1 MKKNIAIA
9 AATLL
14 AWSLHAADP
23 GPKDDVTAAAKKLG
37 DKPNYSWLQ
46 TVEVPPD
53 AQFRPGP
60 TDGKTEKD
68 GFTHLKMSF
77 GDNKMEIL
85 VKGDKAALTAPDG
98 NGWQSAAEAEKDEN
112 FGRFRAM
119 MARNVKTPAAQA
131 AELANDTK
139 ELKKDGDTYSGDLT
153 EDGAKTLLRFR
164 RGGDGPPVANAK
176 GSVKF
181 WLQDG
186 ALTKYQFK
194 VKGTVTFGGNDVD
207 VDRTTTVEIKDVGAT
222 KLDPPAEAKQ
232 KLS

>member
-1 MKKNIAIA
+1 
-9 AATLL
+9 
-14 AWSLHAADP
+14 
-23 GPKDDVTAAAKKLG
+23 
-37 DKPNYSWLQ
+37 
-46 TVEVPPD
+46 
-53 AQFRPGP
+53 
-60 TDGKTEKD
+60 
-68 GFTHLKMSF
+68 
-77 GDNKMEIL
+77 
-85 VKGDKAALTAPDG
+85 LTAPDG